1 MQTITCASCGKEIE
15 ISEAL
20 SHQVTEEVIKKTR
33 AEAQQTAEALA
44 KKQFDFEKEKLLR
57 EVADSQAQATKLQQ
71 EILALTHEI
80 RASRRESEQKELEMQ
95 KRLASEEEKIRFL
108 AMKEAQER
116 EDLKLKAKEK
126 TIEDLQK
133 ALSVAQQKAAQG
145 SQQTQGEVLELNL
158 EESLKKSFPQDE
170 IREVPKGI
178 RGADL
183 IHVVKDRNGVV
194 IGTMIWETKNAKWSP
209 GWIEKLKEDQRAAK
223 ADIAILATVNLPE
236 DIEHFSLR
244 SNVWVTST
252 KSMLEL
258 AQALRFQL
266 YQVATTKASVEKKS
280 EQVEL
285 LYSYFTSPEFVHR
298 IESIMESFE
307 SMRGEIDKERKWFTA
322 KWERQE
328 KIIQKALTQTT
339 GMYGSLSGVVEMP
352 ASRLLTGDLE
362 DVS

>member
-1 MQTITCASCGKEIE
+1 MQSIICVNCGKEIE

-20 SHQVTEEVIKKTR
+20 SHQVTEEVVKKAR
-33 AEAQQTAEALA
+33 LEAQQDAETLA
-44 KKQFDFEKEKLLR
+44 KKQFEFEKEKLLAQ
-57 EVADSQAQATKLQQ
+57 VADSQEQAKKLQH
-71 EILALTHEI
+71 EILSLTQEI
-80 RASRRESEQKELEMQ
+80 RAARRDSESQALEME
-95 KRLASEEEKIRFL
+95 KRLSLEEDKIRL
-108 AMKEAQER
+108 SAMKEAQER
-116 EDLKLKAKEK
+116 EELKLKAKEK

-133 ALSVAQQKAAQG
+133 ALSDAQRKASQG

-158 EESLKKSFPQDE
+158 EESLTKTFPQDE
-170 IREVPKGI
+170 VREVPKGI

-183 IHVVKDRNGVV
+183 IHVVKDRNGAV
-194 IGTMIWETKNAKWSP
+194 IGTIIWETKNAKWSP

-236 DIEHFSLR
+236 DIEHFSLK

-285 LYSYFTSPEFVHR
+285 LYNYFTSPEFVHR

-307 SMRGEIDKERKWFTA
+307 SMRGEIDRERKWFTA

-328 KIIQKALTQTT
+328 KIIQKALTQTS

-352 ASRLLTGDLE
+352 ASRLLTGDLGDE
-362 DVS
+362 S